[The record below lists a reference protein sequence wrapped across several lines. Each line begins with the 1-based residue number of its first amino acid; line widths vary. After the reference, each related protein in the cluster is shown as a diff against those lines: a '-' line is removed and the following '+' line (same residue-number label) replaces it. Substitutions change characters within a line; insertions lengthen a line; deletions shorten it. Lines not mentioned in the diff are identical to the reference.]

1 MPIIDIVIAV
11 AIVISIGV
19 GLLRGFVKEAISIVT
34 LLVAIWA
41 ALNFGAAA
49 GRLGEDWLGSDGLEL
64 WFGRALIF
72 VAVLVVG
79 GLLGWILSKAMR
91 LSVLNGTDRAL
102 GGVFGFCRG
111 ALLTGVFV
119 IGGQLAAFDNDG
131 WWRDSRLIPYGT
143 AVADWIRVMA
153 PKGVEMLT
161 ADPAAAGAPE
171 TE

>member
-11 AIVISIGV
+11 AIVISIAV
-19 GLLRGFVKEAISIVT
+19 GLFRGFVKEAVSIVT

-41 ALNFGAAA
+41 ALNFGADA

-64 WFGRALIF
+64 WFGRALVF

-79 GLLGWILSKAMR
+79 GLAGWILSKAMR

-102 GGVFGFCRG
+102 GGLFGFCRG
-111 ALLTGVFV
+111 ALLVGVFV

-131 WWRDSRLIPYGT
+131 WWRESRLLPYGT

-153 PKGVEMLT
+153 PKGVEILT
-161 ADPAAAGAPE
+161 AEPAGAGE